1 MAMVVKNNMSAV
13 MTLGVLNK
21 NSSALAKSLEKVS
34 TGMKVNS
41 AADDNSGFAIAERMQ
56 VRVRALDQADQNTQ
70 NGANMLKVAEG
81 SVSST
86 VDILRTMKEKAINA
100 ANDTNTDTDRGIIQ
114 KELDQY
120 IDQIDDNALVTYNGK
135 TLVDG
140 SKMSKGNATR
150 TALTNASLDAR
161 TTGATALV
169 DLQNRNGER
178 LNILTTDKI
187 TVSYVI
193 QGKNYSKEIDID
205 ANKTLNDV
213 LTEAV
218 EPYSKDSD
226 NPQVRAAYNAYNSSV
241 DTANA
246 TYSTATST
254 AASSYNSSVNAATTT
269 YNQAIVGPT
278 NIVYSTHDPTTYSGA
293 MSFAASD
300 MVKSQS
306 MYNRAS
312 TDLSNYI
319 AGGGTDEYFLSLY
332 GRGVTDNSTALSNA
346 TSAYN
351 AFSTQLSSVIV
362 SASTVFSTAKSNATS
377 TLASTVAVA
386 RSTLNHDI
394 SVAISTLNDDLE
406 AIGDLIPY
414 KLNMEASNVVGQ
426 DAAGND
432 VYTADKGTALTI
444 TAAAPGEKFQLA
456 GFTFNV
462 TDADG
467 QIKKSVNA
475 VLDNFTESIR
485 ALNESQD
492 NSITFQVDA
501 KANQAIKIGL
511 TDMRS
516 GALGLKGE
524 EGNTLSLA
532 TQSSANMAI
541 NVLDNALKK
550 ALDQQTDLGSIAS
563 RLEQTSSNLHIARD
577 NVLAS
582 ESTIRDA
589 DMAKEMTEYT
599 KNNILLQASQSM
611 LAQANQSSSG
621 VLSLLQ

>member
-100 ANDTNTDTDRGIIQ
+100 ANDTNTDTDRSIIQ

-169 DLQNRNGER
+169 NLQNRNGES

-226 NPQVRAAYNAYNSSV
+226 NPQVRSAYNTYNDSVDVAKSIYSSSTYLANSTYNATISTASSTYNDVSVTGGVISYNSVSTTLIAAMSMALSTV
-241 DTANA
+241 AEKRDSYNDFSTMLSLYIAGGNNNQTTISSYNQMLSNCNA
-246 TYSTATST
+246 AISTATS
-254 AASSYNSSVNAATTT
+254 SYT
-269 YNQAIVGPT
+269 
-278 NIVYSTHDPTTYSGA
+278 
-293 MSFAASD
+293 
-300 MVKSQS
+300 
-306 MYNRAS
+306 
-312 TDLSNYI
+312 
-319 AGGGTDEYFLSLY
+319 
-332 GRGVTDNSTALSNA
+332 
-346 TSAYN
+346 
-351 AFSTQLSSVIV
+351 AFSTQLISVV
-362 SASTVFSTAKSNATS
+362 ASAYTVYSTANSTAASTLNVAIAAAK
-377 TLASTVAVA
+377 
-386 RSTLNHDI
+386 STLNHEL